1 MFWQTPEEEF
11 RSNLALKLKSQMLLA
26 LLDKSSYPDD
36 TEKREKVWSMLY
48 PDFFSCNKNA
58 KSHAFIKST
67 PEGFVTSETKQCCKG
82 ENNTLLL
89 LNIAFI
95 RNLMSHILIS
105 LIDETLEHVRSLTHG
120 FSAAILLAMRLWF
133 FCELDQSRGSNA
145 KCI

>member
-67 PEGFVTSETKQCCKG
+67 PEGFVTSETKQCCKQ
-82 ENNTLLL
+82 ENSTGLLL
-89 LNIAFI
+89 KIA
-95 RNLMSHILIS
+95 L
-105 LIDETLEHVRSLTHG
+105 
-120 FSAAILLAMRLWF
+120 
-133 FCELDQSRGSNA
+133 
-145 KCI
+145 